1 MSVSRSS
8 RLFWGQKE
16 GAGIL
21 LHFIPFP
28 PLHALLS
35 LEYHTYGREERGM
48 LATSCWFCC
57 QSRFVRVIIC
67 MEHVGTEGAKQY
79 LVDFASILLE
89 RSLKKYD
96 KDL

>member
-1 MSVSRSS
+1 
-8 RLFWGQKE
+8 
-16 GAGIL
+16 
-21 LHFIPFP
+21 
-28 PLHALLS
+28 
-35 LEYHTYGREERGM
+35 M